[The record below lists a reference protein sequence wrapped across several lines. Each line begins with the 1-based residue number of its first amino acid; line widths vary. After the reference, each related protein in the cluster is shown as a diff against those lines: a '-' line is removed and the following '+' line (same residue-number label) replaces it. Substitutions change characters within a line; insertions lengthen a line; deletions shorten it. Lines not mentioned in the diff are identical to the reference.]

1 MMTYVLEHLFIVFV
15 TVLSATI
22 IGIPLGVITYFHPKS
37 RGFILTVVDIFQT
50 IPSLALL
57 GVVMVFF
64 GGGKLTT
71 IIGLT
76 LYSLMP
82 IVNNTYT
89 GLSIISP
96 SIIEAARG
104 IGMTKME
111 RLYKVMLPLAIPM
124 IFSGI
129 KISTVTA
136 VGTAVFGTYVGGG
149 GLGGLINRGI
159 RIQNMSLILQGM
171 LAIMIMALSFDG
183 IMTYIENRLQR
194 RYKKA

>member
-1 MMTYVLEHLFIVFV
+1 MFDAVMGHLFIVFV
-15 TVLSATI
+15 TVIAATLIGVPLGICSYFYPGARKI
-22 IGIPLGVITYFHPKS
+22 IIPL
-37 RGFILTVVDIFQT
+37 VDIFQT

-57 GVVMVFF
+57 GMIMIIF

-76 LYSLMP
+76 MYSLLP

-89 GLSIISP
+89 GLSNVSP
-96 SIIEAARG
+96 SIIEAATG
-104 IGMTKME
+104 IGMTKRD
-111 RLYKVMLPLAIPM
+111 RLFKVMLPMSVPM

-149 GLGGLINRGI
+149 GLGAVINRGI
-159 RIQNMSLILQGM
+159 RIQNISLILSGM
-171 LAIMIMALSFDG
+171 FAIMIMALSFDA
-183 IMTYIENRLQR
+183 IMTVMEKKLQS
-194 RYKKA
+194 RYKAL